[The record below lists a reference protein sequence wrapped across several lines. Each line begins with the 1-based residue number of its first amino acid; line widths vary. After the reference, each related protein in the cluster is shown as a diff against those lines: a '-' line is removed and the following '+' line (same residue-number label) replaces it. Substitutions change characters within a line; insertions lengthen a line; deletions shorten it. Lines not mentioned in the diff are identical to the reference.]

1 MDSYELL
8 QNSYKKILFNFLHK
22 KNEQSLYDAQQFSK
36 KVLEE
41 NVSPE
46 EIVSIHLEVIQELYP
61 DLPEETQE
69 SFQFL
74 LEVMI
79 GYGMAYREHQILRN
93 KQRELESEIDIA
105 ADMQHTFLPQE
116 IPQVDDL
123 DIGSLPFQRQR
134 VAIIIMSLKMMGI
147 IGVAIADIIGKGIPA
162 ALCMSMIKY
171 AMDSMPNEL
180 LPPSELL
187 ETLNRT
193 IEQNI
198 ASHMFVTMMYASY
211 NHDEHV
217 LYYGGAGHEPGFY
230 YNKQADHF
238 SELYAKGVALGIS
251 RDAKYRQYEQ
261 YLDEG
266 DFVVLLS
273 DGVTESRT
281 EERFLE
287 REELTDLIRK
297 YAHLSAQE
305 IVDNVYRDLERWQ
318 GLELRDD
325 FTLLI
330 LRRTF
335 TKST

>member
-1 MDSYELL
+1 
-8 QNSYKKILFNFLHK
+8 
-22 KNEQSLYDAQQFSK
+22 
-36 KVLEE
+36 
-41 NVSPE
+41 
-46 EIVSIHLEVIQELYP
+46 
-61 DLPEETQE
+61 
-69 SFQFL
+69 
-74 LEVMI
+74 
-79 GYGMAYREHQILRN
+79 
-93 KQRELESEIDIA
+93 
-105 ADMQHTFLPQE
+105 
-116 IPQVDDL
+116 
-123 DIGSLPFQRQR
+123 
-134 VAIIIMSLKMMGI
+134 
-147 IGVAIADIIGKGIPA
+147 
-162 ALCMSMIKY
+162 MIKY

-211 NHDEHV
+211 SHDEHV

-230 YNKQADHF
+230 YNKRADHF